1 MHSENLFFKIFFPSS
16 SGAGVNLSSRK
27 SREQWESTVCKT
39 VIDPVLQVSLDT
51 DKWKREYIKPWIFEK
66 HGLAS
71 KKLREYKYLVIYLVN
86 LCLCFKDMNRML
98 GDAQDLI
105 AADNRLSNSPLMKM
119 LRGDPQKILPLPTNC
134 PTHHCAFWS
143 PSPVLTVE
151 SLSQQI
157 HQSQAVLLTLFVNK
171 VR

>member
-1 MHSENLFFKIFFPSS
+1 M
-16 SGAGVNLSSRK
+16 
-27 SREQWESTVCKT
+27 
-39 VIDPVLQVSLDT
+39 
-51 DKWKREYIKPWIFEK
+51 
-66 HGLAS
+66 LA
-71 KKLREYKYLVIYLVN
+71 LAN
-86 LCLCFKDMNRML
+86 FCLCFQDMNRML

-119 LRGDPQKILPLPTNC
+119 LRGDPQKILNLPTNC
-134 PTHHCAFWS
+134 PTHHSAFWS

-157 HQSQAVLLTLFVNK
+157 HQSQAALLTLFVNK